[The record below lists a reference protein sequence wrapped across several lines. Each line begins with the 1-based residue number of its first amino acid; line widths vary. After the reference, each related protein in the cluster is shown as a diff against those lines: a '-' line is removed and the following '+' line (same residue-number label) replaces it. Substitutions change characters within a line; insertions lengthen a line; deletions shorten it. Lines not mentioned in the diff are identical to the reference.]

1 MKFANRKHAGTAACT
16 MSLMAFAL
24 CGCTHTGWEK
34 KLQAELPVL
43 GHRNWIVIADSAYPK
58 QSAAG
63 IETIYTDADQLEV
76 LDTVL
81 KVIDAATHVQGIVFL
96 DAELDHVTEQ
106 DAPGVGAYRKQ
117 LKARLNGKQVEAMPH
132 EEIIGKLDADS
143 KLFNILLL
151 KTDMVIPYT
160 SVFLK
165 LDCGYWNA
173 EKENRLR
180 EAIGQKK
187 DS

>member
-1 MKFANRKHAGTAACT
+1 MKFANRKHVGTVVCT
-16 MSLMAFAL
+16 MGLMAFAL

-76 LDTVL
+76 LDVVL
-81 KVIDAATHVQGIVFL
+81 KEIDAATHVQGIVFL

-106 DAPGVGAYRKQ
+106 DAPGVEAYRKQ
-117 LKARLNGKQVEAMPH
+117 LKTRLNGKQVEIMPH
-132 EEIIGKLDADS
+132 EEIIGKLDVDS

-151 KTDMVIPYT
+151 KTDMAIPYT

-165 LDCGYWNA
+165 LDCGYWNT
-173 EKENRLR
+173 EKETRLR
-180 EAIGQKK
+180 ETIGKQK
-187 DS
+187 